1 MNVGRH
7 PDTKIFSC
15 VMFEISIPYLKFSFL
30 RIILTVRRGGEGRTH
45 QQNRSIKTLIKT
57 SPKTSPIG

>member
-30 RIILTVRRGGEGRTH
+30 RILLTVRRGGGKEERISRTAALKH
-45 QQNRSIKTLIKT
+45 
-57 SPKTSPIG
+57 